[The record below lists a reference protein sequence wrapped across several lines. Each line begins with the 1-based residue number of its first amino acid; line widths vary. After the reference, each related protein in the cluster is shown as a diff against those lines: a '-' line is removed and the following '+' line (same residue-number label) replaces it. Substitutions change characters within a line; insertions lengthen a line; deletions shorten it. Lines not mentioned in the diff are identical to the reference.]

1 MEIRFK
7 ARTKIGRDAER
18 WPDTMGMV
26 QIKKNTD
33 RYALD
38 SKKK

>member
-26 QIKKNTD
+26 QIKTTQTD
-33 RYALD
+33 MH
-38 SKKK
+38 